1 MKTEWCKLRDR
12 VKKRSGLSPKDEPQW
27 CKYLNPIFPES
38 SEDIELAAES
48 TDVSYMDNFS
58 KDPGNESYS
67 KSEASNFSDYEGSS
81 CSASLS
87 SKSKFLKKKIRSEPV
102 PSE

>member
-1 MKTEWCKLRDR
+1 M
-12 VKKRSGLSPKDEPQW
+12 KKRSGLSPKDEPQW

-48 TDVSYMDNFS
+48 TDVSYMDNLS

-67 KSEASNFSDYEGSS
+67 KSEASDFSDHEGSS

-87 SKSKFLKKKIRSEPV
+87 SKSKFLQKKIRSEPV

>member
-1 MKTEWCKLRDR
+1 MKKGI
-12 VKKRSGLSPKDEPQW
+12 GLSPKNEPRW
-27 CKYLNPIFPES
+27 CVNPIFSES

-58 KDPGNESYS
+58 EDPGNESHP
-67 KSEASNFSDYEGSS
+67 KSEASNFSNHEGSS
-81 CSASLS
+81 FSASLS
-87 SKSKFLKKKIRSEPV
+87 SKSKFLKKKIRSKPV